1 MATTSR
7 EASTKRSKK
16 KPAGSSP
23 SGKKAKKSSTTA
35 TGKAKATRP
44 TSNERCSKYSN
55 PTDLQPFRWRDPRKL
70 HSTEAER
77 QVAVD
82 HICKL
87 LSRGGVELIW
97 ICYHVMVPVIP
108 KPTLHE
114 WREKHPEWNQAIED
128 AFEVGGASDMLE
140 IKAIVDAVQ
149 PLQYGHTTFAQRAQH
164 KADVR
169 RDRLRAWQRMER
181 VKALHRR
188 YRDRHILEGD
198 KDNPLIPSTFMIQP
212 VRAKPMDERPAD
224 PSEEE

>member
-1 MATTSR
+1 
-7 EASTKRSKK
+7 
-16 KPAGSSP
+16 
-23 SGKKAKKSSTTA
+23 
-35 TGKAKATRP
+35 
-44 TSNERCSKYSN
+44 
-55 PTDLQPFRWRDPRKL
+55 
-70 HSTEAER
+70 
-77 QVAVD
+77 
-82 HICKL
+82 
-87 LSRGGVELIW
+87 
-97 ICYHVMVPVIP
+97 MVPVIP

-114 WREKHPEWNQAIED
+114 WREKNPEWNQAIED

-188 YRDRHILEGD
+188 YRDRQILEGD
-198 KDNPLIPSTFMIQP
+198 KDNPLIPSTFIIQP
-212 VRAKPMDERPAD
+212 TRAKPMDERPAD

>member
-1 MATTSR
+1 
-7 EASTKRSKK
+7 
-16 KPAGSSP
+16 
-23 SGKKAKKSSTTA
+23 
-35 TGKAKATRP
+35 
-44 TSNERCSKYSN
+44 
-55 PTDLQPFRWRDPRKL
+55 
-70 HSTEAER
+70 
-77 QVAVD
+77 
-82 HICKL
+82 
-87 LSRGGVELIW
+87 
-97 ICYHVMVPVIP
+97 MVPVIP

-212 VRAKPMDERPAD
+212 VRAKTMDERPAD